1 MFLGKVFII
10 VCYIFTGSMEFNRN
24 MRTIAKDLGYKLSE
38 YGIYKNNN
46 KVDINV
52 TSEKDIF
59 DFFKIKYVEPKLR

>member
-1 MFLGKVFII
+1 
-10 VCYIFTGSMEFNRN
+10 

-38 YGIYKNNN
+38 YGIYNNNN

-59 DFFKIKYVEPKLR
+59 EFLFNKIRVFYKFYIF